1 MRCLFVVPS
10 FVFHVCCSVIDEA
23 YSENWPEI
31 DSASAT
37 DLPILTTLLS
47 SLAFWSTLHPA
58 AVSPHSSPVDQQFCP
73 FSVASFGQGQPQVR
87 QAAWALVGSLI
98 RVFKGLF
105 RLLVCMF
112 AEKSTAL
119 HFPLYIP
126 GCIRVRHAFSV
137 GYMCNLQ
144 ASNAYTPSSSRMTDV
159 FGTRRVTSTSGSDIK
174 HSCTAFSLGRN

>member
-1 MRCLFVVPS
+1 VRCFFVAPS
-10 FVFHVCCSVIDEA
+10 FVFYVRCSVIDAA
-23 YSENWPEI
+23 YSENWLEI

-58 AVSPHSSPVDQQFCP
+58 AVPPCSSPVNQQLSP

-87 QAAWALVGSLI
+87 QAAWTLVGSLI

-105 RLLVCMF
+105 RLLICMF
-112 AEKSTAL
+112 AESL
-119 HFPLYIP
+119 PLCIHFPLYIHS
-126 GCIRVRHAFSV
+126 GCIRVRYASSV

-144 ASNAYTPSSSRMTDV
+144 ASSAYTRSSTRMTDV
-159 FGTRRVTSTSGSDIK
+159 FW
-174 HSCTAFSLGRN
+174 HQANYQHP